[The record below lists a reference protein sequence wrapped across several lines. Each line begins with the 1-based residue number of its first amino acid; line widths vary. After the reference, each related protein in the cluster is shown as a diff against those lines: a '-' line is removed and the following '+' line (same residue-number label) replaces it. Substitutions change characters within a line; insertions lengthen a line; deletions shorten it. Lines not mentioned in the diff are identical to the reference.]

1 MCGHSADITVRHGLR
16 ILSTPHR
23 AFRFKKQGYE
33 SMAMVVQ
40 LSFMEEKSVV
50 PKFRRLTQG
59 STITEN
65 VVEEIPIAP
74 EDVEMVT

>member
-1 MCGHSADITVRHGLR
+1 
-16 ILSTPHR
+16 
-23 AFRFKKQGYE
+23 
-33 SMAMVVQ
+33 MAMVVQ